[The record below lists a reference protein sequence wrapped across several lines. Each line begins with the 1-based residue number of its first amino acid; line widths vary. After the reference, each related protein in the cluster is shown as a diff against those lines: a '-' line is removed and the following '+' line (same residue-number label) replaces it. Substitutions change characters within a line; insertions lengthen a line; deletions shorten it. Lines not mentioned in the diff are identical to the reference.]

1 MAPSRGRIEADE
13 PKVNKVEQTMS
24 HGASLL
30 MAAALLPLA
39 CATQAQ
45 AAPVVI
51 AVEYRV
57 ASQSPEHIEET
68 LVTPLERRL
77 LRLPGVASLESG
89 ATHGR
94 ARLEIAFDGNDG
106 EQALAAVKAEVDR
119 FDAASR
125 LEPAAVVEVGRPQLA
140 SGFLMPA
147 AAGHAGAP
155 GLPLPAKDGEG

>member
-1 MAPSRGRIEADE
+1 
-13 PKVNKVEQTMS
+13 MS
-24 HGASLL
+24 HSSRFLTAASLL
-30 MAAALLPLA
+30 PLG

-45 AAPVVI
+45 PAPVVV

-77 LRLPGVASLESG
+77 LRLPGMASLESS

-94 ARLEIAFDGNDG
+94 ARLELAFDGNGG

-119 FDAASR
+119 FDATSGW
-125 LEPAAVVEVGRPQLA
+125 EPAAVVEAGPSQLVF
-140 SGFLMPA
+140 GFLMPG
-147 AAGHAGAP
+147 AAGDAGKP
-155 GLPLPAKDGEG
+155 GLPPAGKDAEG